1 MFGTRFSHPE
11 RVSAEAEKLHAHI
24 LRDQRFVRSTAFD
37 LNHEGKMDE
46 LCRLLHRMRSTF
58 ARNSALKDQLQ
69 SHSGLVNDETI
80 YSSLFYFFLCTT
92 KFRKRRTDAE
102 FSDTDFFPTCR
113 HILLKSSTW
122 ESWVS
127 DHTGAG
133 RGNNSRNNWRGRN
146 SRNSELMMATATNT
160 SYSVGLCQ
168 VS

>member
-1 MFGTRFSHPE
+1 MSFSFFGGRGKKKPVTFTLPWYFFNQAYSCYFEASCFQVFGTRFSHPE

-92 KFRKRRTDAE
+92 KYRKRSTDAG

-113 HILLKSSTW
+113 HILLKSST
-122 ESWVS
+122 
-127 DHTGAG
+127 
-133 RGNNSRNNWRGRN
+133 
-146 SRNSELMMATATNT
+146 
-160 SYSVGLCQ
+160 
-168 VS
+168 